1 MEMKYLTEQDTGQIY
16 LPKVHVTG
24 IVDLDVSGN
33 TSVKT
38 TNLNFTNG
46 AVGITRGILRF
57 NEYNKVVAAQLI
69 LEVDYELATEVS
81 IYPLLVRGAPFTINI
96 SGHSDKYTY
105 MVFDTV
111 TFDTRG
117 TIDSKIDTSI
127 TYASGIL
134 TVRSSLKDRNYYYN
148 DSLNVVETPYDMSI
162 AKVVG
167 TAIGFAIGGK

>member
-38 TNLNFTNG
+38 TNLNFTDG

-69 LEVDYELATEVS
+69 LEVDYERTAEGS
-81 IYPLLVRGAPFTINI
+81 IYPLLVHGAPFTINI
-96 SGHSDKYTY
+96 SGHSTRYTY

-111 TFDTRG
+111 TFDTRN

-127 TYASGIL
+127 TYSAGVL

-148 DSLNVVETPYDMSI
+148 DTLNVVETPYDLSMS
-162 AKVVG
+162 KVVG
-167 TAIGFAIGGK
+167 TAIGFAI